1 MAFLFYCHIKTAG
14 KKNIWNVNGNFTA
27 LSRQIFVDQSDHNAV
42 NSSSIS
48 INNACKQGKDIFSN
62 GMFDFYLL
70 GLANDSYLKITMWGL
85 KIYYFRSEKWRT
97 ITHCL
102 IFWTHTIWPYEH
114 KMISKIAVVRSCTT
128 LSITRHKT
136 TQHLYFFNHS
146 NKGIW

>member
-1 MAFLFYCHIKTAG
+1 MYDFGSTLFAHDFHFAHLKKSMAFLFYCHIKPAG

-70 GLANDSYLKITMWGL
+70 GLANDSYLKITM
-85 KIYYFRSEKWRT
+85 
-97 ITHCL
+97 
-102 IFWTHTIWPYEH
+102 
-114 KMISKIAVVRSCTT
+114 
-128 LSITRHKT
+128 
-136 TQHLYFFNHS
+136 
-146 NKGIW
+146 